1 MANQHGGALVQD
13 GGFKASILLVATARS
28 VEAWLSRDAHVMW
41 QQRIVRGE
49 ALQSCPPDCR
59 PTLWKRYVDDTF
71 VIAPR
76 DQASRLLDHLNSLK
90 PSIQFTIENEQDN
103 SIAFL
108 DTMVHRE
115 PDGSLTSTVYLKPTH
130 TDQYLAFDS
139 HHPVSVKRG
148 VAKCLHDRA
157 SRLVTRPHHTAA
169 ERRRVTAAL
178 TANGYPTSF
187 IRQSSRPKT
196 STEVERP
203 EYKAFTVLPFVD
215 GISGRLERI
224 LEDHGVRTVFRSS
237 TTLRNQLVRPKD
249 LIPPGR
255 RGGVVY
261 KIPCGDCGKVYIGET
276 GRPVVNDTI

>member
-1 MANQHGGALVQD
+1 MES
-13 GGFKASILLVATARS
+13 F
-28 VEAWLSRDAHVMW
+28 EE
-41 QQRIVRGE
+41 E

-71 VIAPR
+71 VIAPQ
-76 DQASRLLDHLNSLK
+76 DQTSRLLNHLNSLK

-115 PDGSLTSTVYLKPTH
+115 PDGSLTSTVYRKPTH

-157 SRLVTRPHHTAA
+157 SRLVTRPRHTAA
-169 ERRRVTAAL
+169 ERRR
-178 TANGYPTSF
+178 
-187 IRQSSRPKT
+187 
-196 STEVERP
+196 
-203 EYKAFTVLPFVD
+203 
-215 GISGRLERI
+215 
-224 LEDHGVRTVFRSS
+224 DHGVHTVFRSS
-237 TTLRNQLVRPKD
+237 TTLRSQLVRPKD
-249 LIPPGR
+249 PIPPGR

-276 GRPVVNDTI
+276 GRPIGTRIKEHQRDVRLSRVESSAVAEHT